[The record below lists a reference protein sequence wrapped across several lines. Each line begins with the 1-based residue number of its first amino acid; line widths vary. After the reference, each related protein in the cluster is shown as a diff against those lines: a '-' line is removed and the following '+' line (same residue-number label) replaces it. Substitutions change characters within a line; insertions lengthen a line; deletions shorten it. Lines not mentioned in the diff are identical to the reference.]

1 MLGMH
6 DELNERLELRVV
18 SNVVEEYTAEL
29 SGLLRTL
36 RLSHL
41 VPEVLAPLGASTTL
55 RAALAYEERPWPPV
69 GVGARSLSG
78 MMLATLG
85 DDGQALLTPA
95 LLSPESVSNVGL
107 AAGLTKLL
115 LEDLGDQGVEWVSLF
130 VNDRSKVVAGE
141 LTEAGFERRQARVLM
156 GKSQFTAFA
165 TSPSSAL
172 DRLGLADVRVGD
184 VLALNLDRAKVAR
197 LTSFHLALASG
208 VANYWADRPGFA
220 EVFPGFVDWVS
231 LPPGGITGTAGP
243 TVDPMDPV
251 VVLPVEHG

>member
-1 MLGMH
+1 
-6 DELNERLELRVV
+6 
-18 SNVVEEYTAEL
+18 
-29 SGLLRTL
+29 
-36 RLSHL
+36 
-41 VPEVLAPLGASTTL
+41 
-55 RAALAYEERPWPPV
+55 
-69 GVGARSLSG
+69 
-78 MMLATLG
+78 
-85 DDGQALLTPA
+85 
-95 LLSPESVSNVGL
+95 
-107 AAGLTKLL
+107 
-115 LEDLGDQGVEWVSLF
+115 
-130 VNDRSKVVAGE
+130 
-141 LTEAGFERRQARVLM
+141 M